1 MLLPVSWTLLLLIK
15 SRRSGVMK
23 VVHSTERAT
32 DSDFVRRD
40 TDGGGGGV
48 LTELIFG
55 RVLVVFM

>member
-40 TDGGGGGV
+40 TDGGGGGC
-48 LTELIFG
+48 
-55 RVLVVFM
+55 